1 MHRYKSSLI
10 SFFDTEKIYFFSFIL
25 FTIASGL
32 KVLGFIYSINYI
44 FLLDIICSIA
54 SGAVFLILSS
64 KTELRYNKLFY
75 IFVQFTLILAGILAI
90 LLGLNLIPLIRYTKN
105 IEIIIT
111 IIIIILII
119 NLVNYNLL
127 NLVGGSYEDINVLYK
142 AKQSRSSMLNPLFIV
157 FVLIGEYF
165 NIFFIEGLIVLS
177 FGLTII
183 GECIKLSPSRYIEHI
198 LVSLN
203 ERPLSWEEVLMI
215 DNRIAMLFGAPI
227 FLFESHNV
235 KHTWFNIVGIN
246 YLLKRHLVKQENGL
260 YYLTDLGVPLADA
273 RAKGMLR
280 MFRFLKHLTR
290 PSLSPIFSLFFHLF
304 LGSLKLFG
312 FIITGSISLLGDG
325 LDSAIDG
332 ISSILVSIAIRIKR
346 EIEVCYFLIFL
357 MVISSIIIIY
367 SSFNK
372 IIHPEYLNEELLAFV
387 IALISIMMCLSLY
400 FYQRYSGYINQNLAI
415 LVQSEDSRNHVLN
428 ATLVLV
434 AFIGNSIDLLII
446 DGLVGFFIGI
456 MILRGAYE
464 LYQDLTCLKNGEDVD
479 FEKYKLGIT
488 RGFDRFRL
496 KMFDNWILFQIYRG
510 YSTILQLTNQFQIAF
525 RPIQIKHSN
534 GDFYNINFPFKHEDL
549 NIKLKK
555 LSEENFIQVQ
565 EQIVKLT
572 DKGTK
577 RIESEIRSFR
587 NHGN

>member
-1 MHRYKSSLI
+1 
-10 SFFDTEKIYFFSFIL
+10 
-25 FTIASGL
+25 
-32 KVLGFIYSINYI
+32 
-44 FLLDIICSIA
+44 
-54 SGAVFLILSS
+54 
-64 KTELRYNKLFY
+64 
-75 IFVQFTLILAGILAI
+75 
-90 LLGLNLIPLIRYTKN
+90 
-105 IEIIIT
+105 
-111 IIIIILII
+111 
-119 NLVNYNLL
+119 
-127 NLVGGSYEDINVLYK
+127 
-142 AKQSRSSMLNPLFIV
+142 
-157 FVLIGEYF
+157 
-165 NIFFIEGLIVLS
+165 
-177 FGLTII
+177 
-183 GECIKLSPSRYIEHI
+183 
-198 LVSLN
+198 
-203 ERPLSWEEVLMI
+203 
-215 DNRIAMLFGAPI
+215 
-227 FLFESHNV
+227 
-235 KHTWFNIVGIN
+235 
-246 YLLKRHLVKQENGL
+246 
-260 YYLTDLGVPLADA
+260 
-273 RAKGMLR
+273 
-280 MFRFLKHLTR
+280 
-290 PSLSPIFSLFFHLF
+290 
-304 LGSLKLFG
+304 
-312 FIITGSISLLGDG
+312 
-325 LDSAIDG
+325 
-332 ISSILVSIAIRIKR
+332 
-346 EIEVCYFLIFL
+346 
-357 MVISSIIIIY
+357 
-367 SSFNK
+367 
-372 IIHPEYLNEELLAFV
+372 
-387 IALISIMMCLSLY
+387 MCLSLY

-565 EQIVKLT
+565 EEIVKLT

>member
-215 DNRIAMLFGAPI
+215 DNLAIT
-227 FLFESHNV
+227 N
-235 KHTWFNIVGIN
+235 
-246 YLLKRHLVKQENGL
+246 
-260 YYLTDLGVPLADA
+260 DGVA
-273 RAKGMLR
+273 AKNPA
-280 MFRFLKHLTR
+280 FDVTPNKFIT
-290 PSLSPIFSLFFHLF
+290 
-304 LGSLKLFG
+304 G
-312 FIITGSISLLGDG
+312 FITEFG
-325 LDSAIDG
+325 
-332 ISSILVSIAIRIKR
+332 VIK
-346 EIEVCYFLIFL
+346 
-357 MVISSIIIIY
+357 
-367 SSFNK
+367 
-372 IIHPEYLNEELLAFV
+372 P
-387 IALISIMMCLSLY
+387 
-400 FYQRYSGYINQNLAI
+400 
-415 LVQSEDSRNHVLN
+415 
-428 ATLVLV
+428 
-434 AFIGNSIDLLII
+434 
-446 DGLVGFFIGI
+446 
-456 MILRGAYE
+456 
-464 LYQDLTCLKNGEDVD
+464 
-479 FEKYKLGIT
+479 
-488 RGFDRFRL
+488 
-496 KMFDNWILFQIYRG
+496 
-510 YSTILQLTNQFQIAF
+510 
-525 RPIQIKHSN
+525 
-534 GDFYNINFPFKHEDL
+534 
-549 NIKLKK
+549 
-555 LSEENFIQVQ
+555 
-565 EQIVKLT
+565 
-572 DKGTK
+572 
-577 RIESEIRSFR
+577 SEISEVQNKHRTQS
-587 NHGN
+587 GIGSQ